1 MVDEAD
7 GFCWDS
13 PQKGRNL
20 YVCDMSSNRGMR
32 DGTFLFISRK
42 ALRQLQANGSFV
54 YNGILW
60 RKISADEKIITVK
73 AEQDGTMMQ
82 IAVDLGLPWVLRMDG
97 NPLGIDW
104 RLEKQ

>member
-1 MVDEAD
+1 MDTLDKTDLQILRTLQENARLTTKELAARV
-7 GFCWDS
+7 S
-13 PQKGRNL
+13 L
-20 YVCDMSSNRGMR
+20 SS
-32 DGTFLFISRK
+32 TPVS
-42 ALRQLQANGSFV
+42 GSFV

-60 RKISADEKIITVK
+60 RKISADEKSITVK

>member
-1 MVDEAD
+1 
-7 GFCWDS
+7 
-13 PQKGRNL
+13 
-20 YVCDMSSNRGMR
+20 MSSNRGMR
-32 DGTFLFISRK
+32 DGTFLFVSRK
-42 ALRQLQANGSFV
+42 ALRQLLATGSFV

-60 RKISADEKIITVK
+60 RKISADEKSITVK